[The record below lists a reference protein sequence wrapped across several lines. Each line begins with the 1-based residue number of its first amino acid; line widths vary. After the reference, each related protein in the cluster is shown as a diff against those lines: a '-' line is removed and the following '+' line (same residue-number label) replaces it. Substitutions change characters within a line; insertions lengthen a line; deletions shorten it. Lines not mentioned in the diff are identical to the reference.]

1 MITHLRD
8 RQYYDDLYD
17 KITVDIGREEGQKLL
32 AVRSQILKT
41 TEEKDMYATEF
52 WFERLYWWLIE
63 IPYLLPR
70 WEEKQSTIDP
80 WMRRD
85 KELDERLASAKPRTE
100 PTCSHCGSHG
110 LRLVNKH
117 LLRKDS
123 GEESV
128 AFMFDCAACKK
139 RTVCWEDG
147 SEWISPT
154 TPCPKCGKPLVMDVK
169 TQGRTMTTTYACEAC
184 DHKEI
189 EKMQLGKKEALDPNF
204 ERDRKIFCLDEERAR
219 TMQAYRVKWEDGMRM
234 IDEEMKRD
242 ANKEVY
248 EAAAKIIQLKIP
260 QLMEKLRPAIE
271 AAGFIEISFDKPE
284 LGINVIVAFSCMDG
298 DASRD
303 DTKSRKTLKKAV
315 TTGLADTNWRLMSEG
330 VDYRLGY
337 LTGRLRAY
345 EREEEIVSLISK
357 KKPQDEQPYS

>member
-1 MITHLRD
+1 MITHLKD
-8 RQYYDDLYD
+8 RKYYEDLYD

-70 WEEKQSTIDP
+70 WEERQPTIDS
-80 WMRRD
+80 WMRSDRE
-85 KELDERLASAKPRTE
+85 KDERLANARPRTE
-100 PTCSHCGSHG
+100 PVCSNCGKRQG
-110 LRLVNKH
+110 LRLTMKH
-117 LLRKDS
+117 LLHRNRND
-123 GEESV
+123 EAV
-128 AFMFDCAACKK
+128 VFMFDCPDCKK
-139 RTVCWEDG
+139 RTAYWEDG
-147 SEWISPT
+147 TEWVSPV
-154 TPCPKCGKPLVMDVK
+154 TPCPKCGKPLAMDVK
-169 TQGRTMTTTYACEAC
+169 TRGRNMTTTYTCEAC
-184 DHKEI
+184 GHKEI
-189 EKMQLGKKEALDPNF
+189 EKTQLGKKEAPDPNF
-204 ERDRKIFCLDEERAR
+204 ERDRKIFCLDEERGR
-219 TMQAYRVKWEDGMRM
+219 TMQAYRIKWEDGMRM

-271 AAGFIEISFDKPE
+271 AAGFTEVSFDKPE
-284 LGINVIVAFSCMDG
+284 LGLNVVIAFSCMDSN
-298 DASRD
+298 ASREEA
-303 DTKSRKTLKKAV
+303 KSRKTLKKAV
-315 TTGLADTNWRLMSEG
+315 TDALVDTNWRLMSDG

-345 EREEEIVSLISK
+345 EDEPDLIKLVS
-357 KKPQDEQPYS
+357 